1 MDYDQDFSWAHL
13 EALSLV
19 EKLGSMKVLQMVEKS
34 VGYWVAIW
42 AACLEG
48 TQVARR
54 VSSSEYSTEV
64 WKALYWVQEKEHGL
78 VVVMD
83 TVWDNTMDCFRGN
96 DWAAWKAN

>member
-1 MDYDQDFSWAHL
+1 MTAR
-13 EALSLV
+13 SLAFGQV

-54 VSSSEYSTEV
+54 VSSSEYSTV
-64 WKALYWVQEKEHGL
+64 ATRAVSKGSK
-78 VVVMD
+78 
-83 TVWDNTMDCFRGN
+83 
-96 DWAAWKAN
+96 